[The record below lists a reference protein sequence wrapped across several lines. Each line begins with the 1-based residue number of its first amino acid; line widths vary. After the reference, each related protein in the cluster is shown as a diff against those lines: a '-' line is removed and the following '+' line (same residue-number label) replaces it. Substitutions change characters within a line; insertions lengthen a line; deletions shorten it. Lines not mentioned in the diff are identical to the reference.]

1 MNDKYRVVLTLF
13 HTGAGAIQRTYLYT
27 CKHIVGGLTDLV
39 FKLTFDKDYF
49 SYSYR
54 HSETTLQFIKDDM
67 REILNCSTGYNHY
80 DNLGNKHQDK
90 SYTASNKIKI
100 QIIENHANVVFLE
113 SYLDANQQRI
123 VPPYLEIPLIE
134 NSDIKE
140 DIEKELSYSLQE
152 IVDKIVPIDTTNYLG
167 NDIIESTTIFGTTFY
182 DRGWG
187 LIPEAHNSQWIQ
199 QGGGIRAAYPRQWLF
214 VQGDSDS
221 KIYATGEY
229 WGELGGN
236 PEEFR
241 YVIYNEYETPLDE
254 YALQKIGGFSILAKY
269 PKRVKLQFTFN
280 FYLKRKRYVQTNFGN
295 RFYYSPNHIELKLY
309 RTNSWSFMYGRDIWI
324 TNIQKRQEG
333 EYDIYELKNF
343 KYEYELDWYVQNYDY
358 TNYGNFYI
366 KFSEKIFWDTYRPQ
380 GNYTFHAGGWDWGI
394 IPNLSNSKGYSFRA
408 DVTIDAVANSS
419 LHAKNK
425 ISGIPILDYLS
436 FISNKAGIN
445 ISYPTLTAYGLNNI
459 FYSSQNLL
467 NFEDRQYN
475 EENYLEIIEECKLKD
490 VIDWLNNQFCLSIY
504 IDENNNIILAT
515 RDSYTAPTREAII
528 EVNRLIEIK
537 PQQFLKTIKAG
548 SQKYELDFGSSYE
561 SMNTECIWELDT
573 KLDGQTLDIYCNIC
587 TDPQFIDFMLMQK
600 TVSGDKKCL
609 IETTTSGG
617 ITELNVAEQTRI
629 TLNKTNE
636 TISNPLPNFSTWR
649 ERNFVNIFL
658 SPLAQIQRW
667 RRYITTPPQDFR
679 YKVIKCDTNFITA
692 INRNARALP
701 YMQIYADSGLPII
714 FNNSNTIITGLP
726 RYIEKVGVKIRDF
739 DTNGYILPL
748 KIKVQTPIYTQF
760 INARRKA
767 LTRFTYNGEM
777 LIGYPNEVAT
787 YFGEQVQEIEIELIN
802 TSTITNINDLIE

>member
-13 HTGAGAIQRTYLYT
+13 HTGAGAIQRSYLYT
-27 CKHIVGGLTDLV
+27 CKHVVGGLTDLV

-100 QIIENHANVVFLE
+100 QIIDNHANVVFWE
-113 SYLDANQQRI
+113 SYLDTNQQRI
-123 VPPYLEIPLIE
+123 IPPYLEIPLIE

-140 DIEKELSYSLQE
+140 KIEQEFSYSLQE
-152 IVDKIVPIDTTNYLG
+152 ISNSVLDIDTSNYAG
-167 NDIIESTTIFGTTFY
+167 NDVIENTSLFGTTFF
-182 DRGWG
+182 DNSWG
-187 LIPEAHNSQWIQ
+187 LDFGLTPDQWVY
-199 QGGGIRAAYPRQWLF
+199 QGGGRQAAYPIQWLC
-214 VQGDSDS
+214 VQGDGDS
-221 KIYATGEY
+221 RIYARGEY
-229 WGELGGN
+229 WGELGGIQTFQYREQAVGGSPTFPN
-236 PEEFR
+236 KK
-241 YVIYNEYETPLDE
+241 V
-254 YALQKIGGFSILAKY
+254 GGFTLLANY
-269 PKRVKLQFTFN
+269 PKRVKLTLTFN
-280 FYLKRKRYVQTNFGN
+280 LYLKRKRFLEINGTRIG
-295 RFYYSPNHIELKLY
+295 YSPNNLEL
-309 RTNSWSFMYGRDIWI
+309 RMSFKYWNFFADRDEFI
-324 TNIQKRQEG
+324 TSIPKRAEG
-333 EYDIYELKNF
+333 EFDVYELKDF
-343 KYEYELDWYVQNYDY
+343 VYEYNVIWIGGGSKYNY
-358 TNYGNFYI
+358 YGDFYI
-366 KFSEKIFWDTYRPQ
+366 KFGEKVYAEWFNFSSAIIFPSFNFFIEQNLDT
-380 GNYTFHAGGWDWGI
+380 
-394 IPNLSNSKGYSFRA
+394 SKGYSFRCDA
-408 DVTIDAVANSS
+408 VIDALANSS

-425 ISGIPILDYLS
+425 LSGIPILDYLS
-436 FISNKAGIN
+436 FISNKAGLN
-445 ISYPTLTAYGLNNI
+445 VSYPTLTSYGLNNI
-459 FYSSQNLL
+459 LYSSENLL
-467 NFEDRQYN
+467 NFRDRQVN
-475 EENYLEIIEECKLKD
+475 EDGYLEIIETCSLKD

-504 IDENNNIILAT
+504 IDENNDIILAT
-515 RDSYTAPTREAII
+515 RDSYTVPTREALI

-537 PQQFLKTIKAG
+537 PQKFIKTIKAG
-548 SQKYELDFGSSYE
+548 SLKHELDLISANE
-561 SMNTECIWELDT
+561 SMNTECTWQLDTEMDGQELD
-573 KLDGQTLDIYCNIC
+573 IFCNIC
-587 TDPQFIDFMLMQK
+587 TDPQFIDWMLMQK

-767 LTRFTYNGEM
+767 LARFTYNGET

-787 YFGEQVQEIEIELIN
+787 YFGEQVQEMEIELIE
-802 TSTITNINDLIE
+802 SSSITNINDLIE